1 MENKRM
7 GKRTIKLVNSPSIIN
22 TATIVG
28 PKEGDGP
35 LREYFDIILEDD
47 LWEQESWEKCEKKM
61 QEEAIRLVLTKANLT
76 ENEIDYLFS
85 GDLLNQIISSA
96 YAARQISIPFF
107 GLYGACSTMSESL
120 SLGAMLIDGG
130 FANNI
135 ICSTSSHFSTAER
148 QYRFPLE
155 YGSQRPFSSQWTV
168 TGCGAS
174 LLSSSGDG
182 PYINY
187 VTTGKVIDPGINDV
201 NNMGAAMAPAAVD
214 TIMQHFKDTG
224 FNPDYYDM
232 ILTGDLGAVGKSVL
246 LDIMDS
252 QGYDL
257 SKVYD
262 DCGMKIFDN
271 LRQDVHAGASGCGCS
286 ASVFNG
292 YIYSEL
298 KSRNID
304 KLLLV
309 STGALHSSTSTL
321 QGETIPGIAHAVSIS
336 NFKN

>member
-76 ENEIDYLFS
+76 ENEIAYLFS

-224 FNPDYYDM
+224 FNPDDYDM

>member
-96 YAARQISIPFF
+96 YAARQISMPFF

-174 LLSSSGDG
+174 LLSSSGEG

-224 FNPDYYDM
+224 FNPDDYDM

>member
-224 FNPDYYDM
+224 FNPDDYDM

>member
-174 LLSSSGDG
+174 LLSSSGEG

-224 FNPDYYDM
+224 FNPDDYDM